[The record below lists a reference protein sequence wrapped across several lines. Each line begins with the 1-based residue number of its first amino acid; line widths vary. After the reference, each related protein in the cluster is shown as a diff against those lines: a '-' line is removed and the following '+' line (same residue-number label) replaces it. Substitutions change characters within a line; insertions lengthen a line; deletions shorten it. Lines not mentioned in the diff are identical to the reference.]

1 MTPKKTVI
9 LGASTHEWRYAYL
22 AAYKLATYGH
32 EIVPIGIE
40 NGIVAGKE
48 ILIGQPAM
56 ENVHTVTMYLN
67 PKNQVEYYEYILEN
81 LQPERIVFNPGSE
94 NPELMEMAGAHQ
106 IEVVEGCTLVMLSVG
121 QY

>member
-1 MTPKKTVI
+1 MIPKKTVI

-40 NGIVAGKE
+40 EGVLAGKE
-48 ILIGQPAM
+48 IVIGQP
-56 ENVHTVTMYLN
+56 EIEEVHTVTMYLN
-67 PKNQVEYYEYILEN
+67 PKNQTEYYEYILDE

-94 NPELMEMAGAHQ
+94 NPDFMEMAKDHD
-106 IEVVEGCTLVMLSVG
+106 IEVVEGCTLVMLSQG
-121 QY
+121 LY